1 MASPNHYTYNTPIG
15 KVTIESDGAAI
26 SRLVPGAVKLDGT
39 CMATPLTNQA
49 ANELQEY
56 LGGSRRYFDVP
67 LAPAGTEFQR
77 AVWAEICDIPYGS
90 TRTYAQVAEAVGS
103 PNAFRAVGMAA
114 NRNPL
119 PVFVPCH
126 RVVGKGGR
134 LVGYALGLEAKK
146 YLLDLEKRVSS

>member
-1 MASPNHYTYNTPIG
+1 MADVNHYTYNTPIG
-15 KVTIESDGAAI
+15 KVTIESNGEAI
-26 SRLVPGAVKLDGT
+26 TRLVPGAAHLNGSFRS
-39 CMATPLTNQA
+39 TPLTNQA

-67 LAPAGTEFQR
+67 LAPMGTDFQK
-77 AVWAEICDIPYGS
+77 AVWSEMCDIPYGA
-90 TRTYAQVAEAVGS
+90 TRTYAEIAEAVGS
-103 PNAFRAVGMAA
+103 PNAYRAVGMAA

-126 RVVGKGGR
+126 RVLGKGNK
-134 LVGYALGLEAKK
+134 LVGYALGLETKK